1 MSKERDMIK
10 QETESKIIKK
20 IVARRK
26 DEREEISD
34 ALSLLYIAGLR
45 DRLIVGLMQDLVE
58 EIKES
63 STMSSKNQDK

>member
-1 MSKERDMIK
+1 MSKEREMIK

-20 IVARRK
+20 IVAKRK

-45 DRLIVGLMQDLVE
+45 DRLIVGLMQDLLE
-58 EIKES
+58 EIKEG
-63 STMSSKNQDK
+63 STISSKNQDK